1 MRVSASNRSLD
12 RMMKSLVF
20 TLMCAVAIV
29 AAEGRTLGQARDRVA
44 PAAAPTQTTSDEVIR
59 SSFKA
64 ANATANVTMAVDV
77 FNLLGKCAQLL
88 SPFHACAG
96 CPATK

>member
-1 MRVSASNRSLD
+1 
-12 RMMKSLVF
+12 MKHFVIAL
-20 TLMCAVAIV
+20 LCAAAIV
-29 AAEGRTLGQARDRVA
+29 AQGRTLGQARDRVA
-44 PAAAPTQTTSDEVIR
+44 PAAAPSQTTGDEVIR

-77 FNLLGKCAQLL
+77 FDLLGKCAQLL
-88 SPFHACAG
+88 SPFHACAC

>member
-1 MRVSASNRSLD
+1 
-12 RMMKSLVF
+12 MMKHFVIALLC
-20 TLMCAVAIV
+20 TVAIV
-29 AAEGRTLGQARDRVA
+29 AAQGRTLGQARDRVA
-44 PAAAPTQTTSDEVIR
+44 PAAAPSQTTGDEVIR

-77 FNLLGKCAQLL
+77 FDLLGKCAQLL